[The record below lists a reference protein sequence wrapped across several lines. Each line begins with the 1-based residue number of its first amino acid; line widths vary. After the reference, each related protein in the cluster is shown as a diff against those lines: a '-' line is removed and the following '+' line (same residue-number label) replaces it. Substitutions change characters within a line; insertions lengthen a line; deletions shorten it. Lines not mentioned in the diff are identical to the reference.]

1 MYVPEHF
8 SEKNINE
15 IKKLIDNYPLATLFT
30 SGINGFT
37 ANHLPFLIDFNA
49 NGTQTILGHIAR
61 NNQLFK
67 ENKNGDEVLVV
78 YKGEDAYIS
87 PNWYPTKQTT
97 HEVVP
102 TWNYQ
107 AVHFYGKLELIED
120 PIFLLGIVGRLTKTH
135 EKKINEKI
143 PWKINDAPRDFLEK
157 KLSEIIGIKIE
168 VSRFDAKSKVSQ
180 NKEKIDFDAVQKKM
194 FERNKNSI
202 SSVMKKIK

>member
-67 ENKNGDEVLVV
+67 ENKNKASNIIARKIFVYSIFYLFFIFVLILADNVIQ
-78 YKGEDAYIS
+78 Y
-87 PNWYPTKQTT
+87 
-97 HEVVP
+97 
-102 TWNYQ
+102 
-107 AVHFYGKLELIED
+107 
-120 PIFLLGIVGRLTKTH
+120 
-135 EKKINEKI
+135 
-143 PWKINDAPRDFLEK
+143 
-157 KLSEIIGIKIE
+157 
-168 VSRFDAKSKVSQ
+168 
-180 NKEKIDFDAVQKKM
+180 
-194 FERNKNSI
+194 
-202 SSVMKKIK
+202 